1 MNCAELDILLCEY
14 VDGTLEAATRAAVE
28 RHLAG
33 CAACAELARD
43 SAAAVDFLERA
54 ADVEPPA
61 ELVNRILF
69 AAPWRQSPGSKPPG
83 WLARLSSPILQ
94 PRYAMSFAMT
104 VVSFSLLRPLI
115 PLRGIRADDLRP
127 AKVWAGLET
136 RVEYTWGRVEK
147 FYDNLKVV
155 YRIQTTLRD
164 WQQREEE
171 REPAAPLPTPALND
185 ERKLPVVSAPPAG
198 ETRGGRSPAKRPE
211 TSNSREKP

>member
-14 VDGTLEAATRAAVE
+14 VDGTLDAATRAGVE

-33 CAACAELARD
+33 CPACAELARD
-43 SAAAVDFLERA
+43 SAAAVAFLERA

-69 AAPWRQSPGSKPPG
+69 AAPWQTRKSKPRT
-83 WLARLSSPILQ
+83 WLAGLLSPVLQ
-94 PRYAMSFAMT
+94 PRYVMSFAMT
-104 VVSFSLLRPLI
+104 VVSFSLLRSVI
-115 PLRGIRADDLRP
+115 PVRSIRPDDLSP
-127 AKVWAGLET
+127 PKVWAGLET
-136 RVEYTWGRVEK
+136 RVEYAWGRVEK

-171 REPAAPLPTPALND
+171 REPAAPLQQPAFND

-198 ETRGGRSPAKRPE
+198 EPRSGTVPTERPE
-211 TSNSREKP
+211 TSH

>member
-14 VDGTLEAATRAAVE
+14 VDGTLDAAARAAVE

-33 CAACAELARD
+33 CPACAELARD
-43 SAAAVDFLERA
+43 SAAAVAFIERA

-69 AAPWRQSPGSKPPG
+69 AAPWRQSQKSRARN
-83 WLARLSSPILQ
+83 WLAGLLSPILQ
-94 PRYAMSFAMT
+94 PRYVMSFAMT
-104 VVSFSLLRPLI
+104 IVSFSLLRSVI
-115 PLRGIRADDLRP
+115 PVRSIRPDDLRP
-127 AKVWAGLET
+127 SKVWAGVEM
-136 RVEYTWGRVEK
+136 RVEYAWGRVEK

-171 REPAAPLPTPALND
+171 REPAAPARKPALND
-185 ERKLPVVSAPPAG
+185 ERKLPVGSAPPAG
-198 ETRGGRSPAKRPE
+198 GTEGGTNPAERPARSH
-211 TSNSREKP
+211 

>member
-14 VDGTLEAATRAAVE
+14 VDGTLDAATRAAVE
-28 RHLAG
+28 LHLDG
-33 CAACAELARD
+33 CPACAELARD
-43 SAAAVDFLERA
+43 SAAAVEFVARA

-69 AAPWRQSPGSKPPG
+69 AAPWQHRKSKPRT
-83 WLARLSSPILQ
+83 WLAGLLSPILQ

-104 VVSFSLLRPLI
+104 VLCFSLLRGVI
-115 PLRGIRADDLRP
+115 PMRSIRP
-127 AKVWAGLET
+127 ADLQPSKIWAALET
-136 RVEYTWGRVEK
+136 RAEYAWGRVEK

-171 REPAAPLPTPALND
+171 REPAAPPSKPAFND

-198 ETRGGRSPAKRPE
+198 ETRSGTAPAPRPE
-211 TSNSREKP
+211 SSH

>member
-1 MNCAELDILLCEY
+1 MILLAEQ
-14 VDGTLEAATRAAVE
+14 DQQGNISGGQPGRPLEPAV
-28 RHLAG
+28 RPAPSWV
-33 CAACAELARD
+33 RD
-43 SAAAVDFLERA
+43 SAAAVAFLERAA

-69 AAPWRQSPGSKPPG
+69 AAPWQTRKSKPRTRPAG
-83 WLARLSSPILQ
+83 LLSPVLQ
-94 PRYAMSFAMT
+94 PRYVMSFAMT
-104 VVSFSLLRPLI
+104 VVSFSLLRSVI
-115 PLRGIRADDLRP
+115 PVRSIRPDDLRP

-136 RVEYTWGRVEK
+136 RVEYAGGRVEK

-171 REPAAPLPTPALND
+171 REPAAPLQQPAFND

-198 ETRGGRSPAKRPE
+198 EPRSGTVPTERPE
-211 TSNSREKP
+211 TSH